1 MTIDYNAFRAEVQE
15 FLATELTEELRE
27 AAAFCPGIFLD
38 REYNMKW
45 QAILHKRG
53 WVAPAWPKEYGG
65 PMLIGHGTQEQKNI
79 VAKLV
84 LDL

>member
-1 MTIDYNAFRAEVQE
+1 MANDYTAFRTEVQE
-15 FLATELTEELRE
+15 FLDL
-27 AAAFCPGIFLD
+27 
-38 REYNMKW
+38 EYNMKW

-84 LDL
+84 LDLQTQTIGKLL